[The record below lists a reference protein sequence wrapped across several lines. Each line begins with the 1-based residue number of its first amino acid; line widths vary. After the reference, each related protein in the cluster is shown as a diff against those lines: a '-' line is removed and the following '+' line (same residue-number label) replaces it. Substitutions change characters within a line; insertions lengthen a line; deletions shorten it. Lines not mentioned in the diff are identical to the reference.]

1 MAGVDYSSSRKV
13 SGPLLGQI
21 LQQAP
26 NYSMEVVYQPILL
39 KRDVRAD
46 RRRLDIDAVSSMK
59 ESLPEDLRRSMDL
72 ASEKGASVWLTC
84 LPIAEYGFC
93 LHKRAFADALS
104 LRYGWSLT
112 NTPLNCACGA
122 GFTICHALSCPK
134 GGFPSIRHDEI
145 RDLTAQLLSEVC
157 SDVKVEPDLQPV
169 PEGVSFTASANVSE
183 GARLDVAMNGFWG
196 GRFERS
202 FVDVRVFNPHAP
214 TNRLGSL
221 PSMYLKHENE
231 KKRLYEQR
239 VREVEFASFTPL
251 VLSATGGMAKQATI
265 FYKRLASLLASKRE
279 FRYSQMMNWL
289 RCRLSY
295 SLLRSAIQCI
305 RGARSS
311 YHLPDCVAPVDL
323 VISQSHLIN

>member
-1 MAGVDYSSSRKV
+1 MQHYTIV
-13 SGPLLGQI
+13 SVLYCTVKCTVLLYCNVLYCTI
-21 LQQAP
+21 L
-26 NYSMEVVYQPILL
+26 YCTILYCTVL
-39 KRDVRAD
+39 YYT
-46 RRRLDIDAVSSMK
+46 I
-59 ESLPEDLRRSMDL
+59 LR
-72 ASEKGASVWLTC
+72 
-84 LPIAEYGFC
+84 
-93 LHKRAFADALS
+93 
-104 LRYGWSLT
+104 
-112 NTPLNCACGA
+112 
-122 GFTICHALSCPK
+122 
-134 GGFPSIRHDEI
+134 
-145 RDLTAQLLSEVC
+145 
-157 SDVKVEPDLQPV
+157 
-169 PEGVSFTASANVSE
+169 
-183 GARLDVAMNGFWG
+183 
-196 GRFERS
+196 
-202 FVDVRVFNPHAP
+202 
-214 TNRLGSL
+214 
-221 PSMYLKHENE
+221 KHENE